1 MDKLRA
7 LDEQLFV
14 YLNNLHATFLDQ
26 PMYYMS
32 RTYLWIPLHLY
43 LLYIIIKHYGKE
55 SWVIIVCIALSI
67 LMADQFTSGL
77 MKPFFSRLRPSHEAH
92 LESAIHIVN
101 NAKGGLYGFASS
113 HAANTFALAFFIW
126 LLFKDQYKYISL
138 IFLWAIL
145 VCYTRI
151 YLGMHYPGDLL
162 AGAIVGLIS
171 GYIGYRISVRVLR
184 AIHRQNEVGSA

>member
-14 YLNNLHATFLDQ
+14 YLNSLHATFLDQ

-32 RTYLWIPLHLY
+32 KTYFWIPLHAC
-43 LLYIIIKHYGKE
+43 LLYIIIKKYGKE
-55 SWVIIVCIALSI
+55 SWVIIASIALTI
-67 LMADQFTSGL
+67 LLADQFTSGL
-77 MKPFFSRLRPSHEAH
+77 MKPFFGRLRPSHEPH
-92 LESAIHIVN
+92 LESIIHVVN

-162 AGAIVGLIS
+162 AGAIIGIIC
-171 GYIGYRISVRVLR
+171 GYIGYQISKRALRVIR
-184 AIHRQNEVGSA
+184 KNGEIAA